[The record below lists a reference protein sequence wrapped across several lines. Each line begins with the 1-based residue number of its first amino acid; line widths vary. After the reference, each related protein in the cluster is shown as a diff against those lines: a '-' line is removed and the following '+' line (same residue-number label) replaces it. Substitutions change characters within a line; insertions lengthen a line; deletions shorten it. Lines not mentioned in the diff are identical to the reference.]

1 MAGQRQGADG
11 ELCSDVRAGPTARLT
26 RDWIPVRLMDVC
38 TSCNAWRMF
47 SFLLSTFENNSSN
60 RFDGTILRHK
70 NKLIFLG
77 HLIYI
82 PMLAMHFS
90 RRLWLITFK
99 LLSWKRQNGY
109 LLDNDFNGKT
119 VWLATLRCRRIQA
132 GRWSSNCRWCHWGWV
147 VKVNMWQFDQSVS
160 CFS

>member
-1 MAGQRQGADG
+1 MPGPSQSDVQADRCRQHFYHDKFFTLIIIVNKWIALFHQKIHSSEQLLATANSTVCCSGQDGFGPSGGTAVAGQRQGADG

-90 RRLWLITFK
+90 RRL
-99 LLSWKRQNGY
+99 
-109 LLDNDFNGKT
+109 
-119 VWLATLRCRRIQA
+119 
-132 GRWSSNCRWCHWGWV
+132 
-147 VKVNMWQFDQSVS
+147 
-160 CFS
+160 